1 MHPCR
6 SLFWITGIIL
16 FVVGVLLE
24 EGHLLSALFGTMSDS
39 LPWAAHIQWL
49 INIQYE
55 GPVVSEGLSDSTAP
69 CGASWGWGLQC
80 SSTSLTYSFFHRCWF
95 QELSHLDLHPP
106 SQSMLSG
113 RPKVWVKYAHW
124 ILRSQMSWWHCKLT
138 VNSGRYYY
146 TEMYPHHLIDVNV
159 NEDRVTWFY

>member
-24 EGHLLSALFGTMSDS
+24 EAHLLSALFGTMPDS
-39 LPWAAHIQWL
+39 LSWAAHIQWL

-55 GPVVSEGLSDSTAP
+55 GPVVSEGLSDSTAPCSMAP

-95 QELSHLDLHPP
+95 QELSHLDLP
-106 SQSMLSG
+106 G
-113 RPKVWVKYAHW
+113 RVCYLGDSRCEIRPLNTQESNVLMTLQIDSKFWQLLLHW
-124 ILRSQMSWWHCKLT
+124 NVSWSLNRCKC
-138 VNSGRYYY
+138 
-146 TEMYPHHLIDVNV
+146 
-159 NEDRVTWFY
+159 